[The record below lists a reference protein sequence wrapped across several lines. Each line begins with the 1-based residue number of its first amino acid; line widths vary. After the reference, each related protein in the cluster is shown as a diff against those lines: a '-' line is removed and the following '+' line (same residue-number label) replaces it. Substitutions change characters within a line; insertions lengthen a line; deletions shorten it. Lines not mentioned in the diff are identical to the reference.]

1 MLAGMLINMRQANA
15 TDLYDSCYAPPDM
28 KMSAKPRD
36 RILDVADELF
46 YGRGIHAV
54 GVDEIVARSG
64 AAKTTLYAHF
74 TSKDQLIASYLQRRS
89 DGWRVYLERELA
101 RFGSAPVARIDRVF
115 ELLTEGCASP
125 TFRGCPFINA
135 AAEFPDAHHPARM
148 VVAAHR
154 SWLRQLFTDLAI
166 EAEAND
172 PPTLAVWLCMLYD
185 ATMITAHLDPGEDAA
200 SKSRD
205 AARVLVESV
214 TGNVLTRS

>member
-1 MLAGMLINMRQANA
+1 
-15 TDLYDSCYAPPDM
+15 M
-28 KMSAKPRD
+28 KTSAKPRD

-54 GVDEIVARSG
+54 GVDEIVAHSG

-74 TSKDQLIASYLQRRS
+74 TSKEQLIASYLQRRS

-101 RFGSAPVARIDRVF
+101 QFGGDPAARIDRVF

-135 AAEFPDAHHPARM
+135 AAEFPDPHHPAR
-148 VVAAHR
+148 VVAAAHR
-154 SWLRQLFTDLAI
+154 AWLRQLFTDLAI
-166 EAEAND
+166 EADAND
-172 PPTLAVWLCMLYD
+172 PGTLAVWLCMLYD
-185 ATMITAHLDPGEDAA
+185 ATMITAHLNPGEDAA

-205 AARVLVESV
+205 AARILVESSRPQAAGSRPNDEV
-214 TGNVLTRS
+214 RSAEPG